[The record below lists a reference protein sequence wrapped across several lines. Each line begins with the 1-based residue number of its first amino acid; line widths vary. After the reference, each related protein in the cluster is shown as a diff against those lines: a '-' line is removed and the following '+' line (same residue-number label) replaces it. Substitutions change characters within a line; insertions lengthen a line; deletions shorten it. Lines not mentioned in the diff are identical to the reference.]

1 MNDSW
6 IRDLKTAVARLP
18 VVPASPELLR
28 RIRARLAADEH
39 VILPLA
45 DPPLPVLPV
54 WRVAAAIGLLLAAG
68 AGLWFVWPTATLTAG
83 DIQGELTFTPA
94 TPRVGQAVQVAYRA
108 PTTLAGRT
116 RLVLRARYR
125 TPRDEA
131 YQRTTRQTVAAEL
144 EGARDVRLGAED
156 LDQAFGA
163 VHGRRV

>member
-6 IRDLKTAVARLP
+6 IRDLKTAVASLP

-28 RIRARLAADEH
+28 RIRAQLAADEH
-39 VILPLA
+39 VILPFA

-83 DIQGELTFTPA
+83 DIQGELTFTPP

-125 TPRDEA
+125 
-131 YQRTTRQTVAAEL
+131 
-144 EGARDVRLGAED
+144 
-156 LDQAFGA
+156 QAGKAQIRGF
-163 VHGRRV
+163 